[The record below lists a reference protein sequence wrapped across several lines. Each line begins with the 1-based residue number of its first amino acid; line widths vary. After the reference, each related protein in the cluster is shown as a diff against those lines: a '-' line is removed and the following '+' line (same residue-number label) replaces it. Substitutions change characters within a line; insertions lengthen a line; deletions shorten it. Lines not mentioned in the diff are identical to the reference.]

1 MARLVVLLL
10 AIVIAS
16 TDMTAAE
23 RRLDETDRPGNRVNL
38 VTARRIALARETG
51 SDDQSIGPIGVTGYN
66 FAREVDLGHGFRA
79 FVISCNLGGGLILFD
94 PAGEQVAA
102 FRTWEIN
109 YFQLFDFNDDG
120 MFELI
125 TEQRDG
131 VATGI
136 AFCNFHIYNMSSRK
150 IQEVWEGESYYF
162 DANSRRS
169 PIVRRGF
176 IRCVQSNSEYPA
188 PHLIHLSADSSGRRL
203 AERAFVLRGKSFVEV
218 RLRPAT

>member
-1 MARLVVLLL
+1 
-10 AIVIAS
+10 
-16 TDMTAAE
+16 
-23 RRLDETDRPGNRVNL
+23 
-38 VTARRIALARETG
+38 
-51 SDDQSIGPIGVTGYN
+51 
-66 FAREVDLGHGFRA
+66 
-79 FVISCNLGGGLILFD
+79 
-94 PAGEQVAA
+94 
-102 FRTWEIN
+102 
-109 YFQLFDFNDDG
+109 